1 MPDKR
6 IVQGGVTLAICVG
19 LLGWASAARAGTQSG
34 VFAVEE
40 AGRALCPVFVKAR
53 AEKSEAYA
61 RYVGFIE
68 GYLTAANRYEP
79 NTFDLTP
86 WHNANAFALILYKHC
101 QKEENAKDAL
111 AMVAQKLV
119 LAMKPF
125 RLADFS
131 KMVEVGEGADNALL
145 YETVLK
151 RAQTELSRKGLYRG
165 EVDGKFSASTKAA
178 LTEFQRLAK
187 LQPSGIPDPA
197 TLWVLLNP

>member
-79 NTFDLTP
+79 NTFELTP
-86 WHNANAFALILYKHC
+86 WHNANAFALILSKHC
-101 QKEENAKDAL
+101 QKEENAKDDL
-111 AMVAQKLV
+111 AM
-119 LAMKPF
+119 
-125 RLADFS
+125 
-131 KMVEVGEGADNALL
+131 EIG
-145 YETVLK
+145 
-151 RAQTELSRKGLYRG
+151 RATCRERECQYG
-165 EVDGKFSASTKAA
+165 
-178 LTEFQRLAK
+178 
-187 LQPSGIPDPA
+187 
-197 TLWVLLNP
+197 

>member
-1 MPDKR
+1 MTDR
-6 IVQGGVTLAICVG
+6 RVVNGGLTLAICLG
-19 LLGWASAARAGTQSG
+19 LLGWASAARAGTQDG

-40 AGRALCPVFVKAR
+40 AGRALCPAFVKAR

-101 QKEENAKDAL
+101 QKEKNAKDAL

-131 KMVEVGEGADNALL
+131 KMVEVGAGADNALL

-151 RAQTELSRKGLYRG
+151 RAQTELSRKGLYHG
-165 EVDGKFSASTKAA
+165 EVDGKFSAETKAA

-187 LQPSGIPDPA
+187 LQPNGIPDAA

>member
-1 MPDKR
+1 
-6 IVQGGVTLAICVG
+6 
-19 LLGWASAARAGTQSG
+19 
-34 VFAVEE
+34 
-40 AGRALCPVFVKAR
+40 
-53 AEKSEAYA
+53 
-61 RYVGFIE
+61 
-68 GYLTAANRYEP
+68 
-79 NTFDLTP
+79 
-86 WHNANAFALILYKHC
+86 
-101 QKEENAKDAL
+101 
-111 AMVAQKLV
+111 
-119 LAMKPF
+119 MKPF

-197 TLWVLLNP
+197 TLWRSEEHTSELQSLMRISYAVFCLKTTNTNI

>member
-68 GYLTAANRYEP
+68 GYLTAANPYEQ
-79 NTFDLTP
+79 NTFAPTP
-86 WHNANAFALILYKHC
+86 WHN
-101 QKEENAKDAL
+101 
-111 AMVAQKLV
+111 
-119 LAMKPF
+119 P
-125 RLADFS
+125 
-131 KMVEVGEGADNALL
+131 NALPL
-145 YETVLK
+145 SLFKHYKKEAEH
-151 RAQTELSRKGLYRG
+151 RTE
-165 EVDGKFSASTKAA
+165 
-178 LTEFQRLAK
+178 
-187 LQPSGIPDPA
+187 I
-197 TLWVLLNP
+197 